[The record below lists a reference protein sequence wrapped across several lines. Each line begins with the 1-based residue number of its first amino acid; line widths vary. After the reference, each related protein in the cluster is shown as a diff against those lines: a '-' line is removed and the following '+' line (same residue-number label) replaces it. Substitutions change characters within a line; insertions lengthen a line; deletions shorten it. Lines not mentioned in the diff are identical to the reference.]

1 METILEVKDLTKH
14 FPIMRGFPKRAVG
27 ALRAVDGVSFQ
38 VQAGETFGL
47 VGESG
52 CGKSTLG
59 KTMLGLYQPTT
70 GEVRFQGQTL
80 SGLSKAAT
88 RQVQRELQYV
98 YQDPGASLDPWW
110 TVGRSLHEPLRVHTR
125 LSRGERQDRV
135 EEMVTAVGLAPHHL
149 QRYPHEFSGGQ
160 QRRLALAR
168 ILVLQPRLIIFD
180 EPTAGLDVSVQA
192 TILNLFQE
200 LKERFALTYVFI
212 SHDLGIIRLMC
223 DRVPV
228 MYLGTVVETGPT
240 RAIFDT
246 PTHPYTQALLAAVP
260 TPEVGDW
267 EGTLL
272 QGEPPRPDALPSGC
286 RFRLRCPYT
295 QDDPC
300 AQHEPALVELMSGQH
315 VACHR
320 APRPAVAAS
329 GHACAVSPSPLYE
342 RGVRGDLPGLG
353 PVLASQNPPYPPLP
367 KGGEE

>member
-1 METILEVKDLTKH
+1 MVTMLEVTDLTKH

-27 ALRAVDGVSFQ
+27 ALRAVDGVNFT

-59 KTMLGLYQPTT
+59 KTILGLYQPTS
-70 GEVRFQGQTL
+70 GAVCFQGQKL
-80 SGLSKAAT
+80 HGLSKAAT
-88 RQVQRELQYV
+88 RQVRRELQYV

-110 TVGRSLHEPLRVHTR
+110 TVGRSLYEPLRVHTR

-135 EEMVTAVGLAPHHL
+135 EEMVTAVGLAPRHL

-192 TILNLFQE
+192 TILHLFQE

-223 DRVPV
+223 DRVTV

-240 RAIFDT
+240 EAIFDA
-246 PTHPYTQALLAAVP
+246 PAHPYTQALLAAVP
-260 TPEVGDW
+260 KPEVRAW

-286 RFRLRCPYT
+286 RFRLRCPLAS
-295 QDDPC
+295 QDPC
-300 AQHEPALVELMSGQH
+300 ARLEPLLTEVTPRHS
-315 VACHR
+315 VACHMALDTQRGPTGHPIRQAAMPCR
-320 APRPAVAAS
+320 AP
-329 GHACAVSPSPLYE
+329 E
-342 RGVRGDLPGLG
+342 E
-353 PVLASQNPPYPPLP
+353 LATH
-367 KGGEE
+367 

>member
-1 METILEVKDLTKH
+1 M
-14 FPIMRGFPKRAVG
+14 
-27 ALRAVDGVSFQ
+27 
-38 VQAGETFGL
+38 
-47 VGESG
+47 
-52 CGKSTLG
+52 
-59 KTMLGLYQPTT
+59 
-70 GEVRFQGQTL
+70 
-80 SGLSKAAT
+80 
-88 RQVQRELQYV
+88 
-98 YQDPGASLDPWW
+98 
-110 TVGRSLHEPLRVHTR
+110 
-125 LSRGERQDRV
+125 QDRV

-223 DRVPV
+223 DRVTV

-240 RAIFDT
+240 EAIFDA
-246 PTHPYTQALLAAVP
+246 PAHPYTQALLAAVP
-260 TPEVGDW
+260 GTEVGVW

-286 RFRLRCPYT
+286 RFRLRCPYA

-300 AQHEPALVELMSGQH
+300 AQHEPALAELMPGQH

-320 APRPAVAAS
+320 VPRTAVAAP
-329 GHACAVSPSPLYE
+329 GHAEQHAEGARSTE
-342 RGVRGDLPGLG
+342 
-353 PVLASQNPPYPPLP
+353 
-367 KGGEE
+367 K

>member
-14 FPIMRGFPKRAVG
+14 FPIMRGFPKRVAG
-27 ALRAVDGVSFQ
+27 ALRAVDGVSFR

-59 KTMLGLYQPTT
+59 KTMLGLYQPTA

-88 RQVQRELQYV
+88 RQVRRELQYV

-125 LSRGERQDRV
+125 LSRGEMQDRV
-135 EEMVTAVGLAPHHL
+135 EEMVMAVGLAPHHL

-223 DRVPV
+223 DRVTV

-240 RAIFDT
+240 EAIFDA
-246 PTHPYTQALLAAVP
+246 PAHPYTQALLAAVP
-260 TPEVGDW
+260 TPEVGAW

-286 RFRLRCPYT
+286 RFRLRCPCA
-295 QDDPC
+295 QDAPC
-300 AQHEPALVELMSGQH
+300 TQHEPALVELRPGQH
-315 VACHR
+315 VACHL

-329 GHACAVSPSPLYE
+329 GHTEQYAESARSTDV
-342 RGVRGDLPGLG
+342 
-353 PVLASQNPPYPPLP
+353 
-367 KGGEE
+367 

>member
-27 ALRAVDGVSFQ
+27 ALRAVDGVSFR

-59 KTMLGLYQPTT
+59 KTMLGLYQPTA

-80 SGLSKAAT
+80 SGLSKVAT
-88 RQVQRELQYV
+88 RQVRRELQYV

-223 DRVPV
+223 DRVTV
-228 MYLGTVVETGPT
+228 MYLGAVVETGPT
-240 RAIFDT
+240 EAIFDA
-246 PTHPYTQALLAAVP
+246 PAHPYTQALLAAVP
-260 TPEVGDW
+260 RPEVGAW
-267 EGTLL
+267 EGILL

-286 RFRLRCPYT
+286 RFRLRCPYV
-295 QDDPC
+295 QEDPC
-300 AQHEPALVELMSGQH
+300 ARREPALTEFRPGHH

-320 APRPAVAAS
+320 AQRPAGTVS
-329 GHACAVSPSPLYE
+329 GHTEQQAESARSTD
-342 RGVRGDLPGLG
+342 RGFC
-353 PVLASQNPPYPPLP
+353 
-367 KGGEE
+367 